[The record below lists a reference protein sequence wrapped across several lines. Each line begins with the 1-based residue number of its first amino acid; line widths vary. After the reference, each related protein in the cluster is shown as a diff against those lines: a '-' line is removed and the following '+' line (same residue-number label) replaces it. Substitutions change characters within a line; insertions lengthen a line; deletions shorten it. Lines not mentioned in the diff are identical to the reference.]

1 MSNEFLLTACQIY
14 HVLTGCRE
22 AKYRLPDLKDGPVS
36 TSQIAVLLGFVSEG
50 KPANATPGLVQHLH
64 NILVEMAKVRI
75 VVGFC
80 DEKLEGTAEH
90 IHPSHSQWLTF
101 DDYLKKQE

>member
-1 MSNEFLLTACQIY
+1 MSNEFLATACRIY
-14 HVLTGCRE
+14 HVLTDC
-22 AKYRLPDLKDGPVS
+22 KKPVS
-36 TSQIAVLLGFVSEG
+36 VAQIAVLLGFVHG
-50 KPANATPGLVQHLH
+50 GNPANATDGLCQHLH